1 MITTFVL
8 FCFLIKKNSNMN
20 DCYYACIKLMIIY
33 ICWCIN
39 NFQAAVVVDH
49 FPVHTLDKGLQKKR
63 KILLAIDMAII
74 RVGHN
79 LRHNIVRLTFMHN
92 QHNALAAISIRRR
105 IWHKIRECIVPFA
118 KLVIGVGRYK
128 KVYRKAVGKK
138 HPSKRLGYWFS
149 RDTIATAQKLMDSTE
164 EENPTKRANTSFWRF
179 IHKLIYIDR

>member
-39 NFQAAVVVDH
+39 NFQAAVVVDQ

-63 KILLAIDMAII
+63 KILLAIDMAMI

-79 LRHNIVRLTFMHN
+79 LRHNFVRLTFMHN

-128 KVYRKAVGKK
+128 RVYRKAVGKK
-138 HPSKRLGYWFS
+138 
-149 RDTIATAQKLMDSTE
+149 
-164 EENPTKRANTSFWRF
+164 TSIETSGLLVLQRY
-179 IHKLIYIDR
+179 HCNGPKIDGLDRGRESNKTCQHVVLAFYP